1 MLNIHV
7 IDDDVYIR
15 ELLLEHLSAQNYD
28 VRGFAT
34 AEAALNVLKKDPPN
48 LVLLDLKLPGMHGMN
63 YLKLAKEQIP
73 DLEVIIITAY
83 ADVESAV
90 TAIKLGAREYVKKP
104 FDLNEITT
112 AVKKAVKNNLIDAQL
127 DYLSKLK
134 NSEFKEFIGT
144 SKPMQEV
151 FKFIRQVANSPRTS
165 ILIHGETG
173 TGKELVARAIHSR
186 STRAKKPFIE
196 VNCSAFQDTL
206 LESELFGYEAGA
218 FTGAQQRKKGLL
230 ELANEGT
237 FFFDEIGEMSSKLQV
252 KLLKVI
258 EEQSLYRVGGLK
270 ENKINI
276 RIVSAS
282 SQNLEDL
289 VKARK
294 FQQALY
300 YRLNVARIE
309 LPPLK
314 KRGKDII
321 LLADHFIK
329 KFNLEFSKKIKGLK
343 EDARKMLLKHTWPG
357 NVRELRNV
365 IERGILFEK
374 GDYLSVGSIALMNLA
389 NPDLVLNFDESFFE
403 KQYTMPDE
411 GISLQGVEDIL
422 IRKALSK
429 VNGNQSKAAKLLN
442 ISREKLRYRIGKM
455 QQPES

>member
-1 MLNIHV
+1 MLTIHV

-34 AEAALNVLKKDPPN
+34 GEAALNVLKKEPPN
-48 LVLLDLKLPGMHGMN
+48 LVLLDLKLPGMHGLN

-104 FDLNEITT
+104 FDLNEITI
-112 AVKKAVKNNLIDAQL
+112 AVKKAVKNNLRDEQL
-127 DYLSKLK
+127 EYLSKLK
-134 NSEFKEFIGT
+134 HSEFKEFIGT
-144 SKPMQEV
+144 SKPMLKV
-151 FKFIRQVANSPRTS
+151 FKFIKQVANSPKTS

-173 TGKELVARAIHSR
+173 TGKELVARAIHAR
-186 STRAKKPFIE
+186 SLRSKRPFIE
-196 VNCSAFQDTL
+196 VNCAAFQDTL

-218 FTGAQQRKKGLL
+218 FTGAHQRKKGLL

-276 RIVSAS
+276 RIISAS

-289 VKARK
+289 VKAGK
-294 FQQALY
+294 FQQALF

-314 KRGKDII
+314 ERGNDVI
-321 LLADHFIK
+321 LLAEHFIK
-329 KFNLEFSKKIKGLK
+329 KFNLEFSKKIKGLR
-343 EDARKMLLKHTWPG
+343 EDARKLLLKHAWPG

-374 GDYLSVGSIALMNLA
+374 SDYLTGSSIALMNLS
-389 NPDLVLNFDESFFE
+389 NPNIVMKFDETFFQH
-403 KQYTMPDE
+403 QYTIPDE
-411 GISLQGVEDIL
+411 GISLQNVEDIL
-422 IRKALSK
+422 IMKALSK
-429 VNGNQSKAAKLLN
+429 VGGNQSKAAKLLN
-442 ISREKLRYRIGKM
+442 ISREKLRYRLRKIEQKT
-455 QQPES
+455 